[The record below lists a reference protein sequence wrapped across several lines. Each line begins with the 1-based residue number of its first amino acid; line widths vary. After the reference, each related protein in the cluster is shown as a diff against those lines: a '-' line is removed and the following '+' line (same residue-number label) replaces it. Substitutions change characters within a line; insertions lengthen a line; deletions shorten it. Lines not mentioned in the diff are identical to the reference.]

1 MTGRIY
7 HIYNSTGFHLKAV
20 FVACLLFVG
29 FTSLSQQPDA
39 DTIINRLSRHL
50 IQRSSLPGIEKF
62 AFNLNSANQ
71 WEDIDYSDLAKSKW
85 KTAVHLDRVKEL
97 AIAWATPGSKYYKD
111 ARVWNTLS
119 RALDAWTEKKYQNPN
134 WWHNEIGIPQIMRS
148 ILAVAGSQFTET
160 QRNAA
165 LEVLAQYRVRGTGAN
180 LIWSADLAMHY
191 GAFIKNDS
199 IIENSRRLIVAEI
212 RNDTAEGIQPDYS
225 FYQHGARLQSF
236 HYGIDYLNDL
246 LRIGWQLQGTVW
258 AYPADKAALLTNYV
272 MHGWQWMSRNN
283 YTTPATVDRAV
294 SRKGQLKG
302 ISMQYVAGFLS
313 GLDPSRAASIDRMA
327 EEYRLNTRK
336 PAFHDFPYSDFATYH
351 QPGFSVFI
359 KTIST
364 RTLPTESINSENKKG
379 HLLHAGNVY
388 LVKDGKEYFD
398 MMPFWDWQYLPGIT
412 SFDPQAKIERM
423 DFAGTVTDGE
433 SGLTAMHYALRKDSS
448 LLTARKAW
456 IMRNNQLIALI
467 AGLTRKNINTPVY
480 TVIDQSRWR
489 EPVLVGNKKI
499 SKPGAYPFSA
509 KESLYHNGFA
519 MSVLTAGSGKL
530 ILRDTTGNWKS
541 INEGEQPTEVKG
553 KIFQPMI
560 EHTNDDAA
568 AYLVSYYSSPEE
580 MKAAG
585 TQQWNIIQNDTA
597 CQAILFNDGML
608 MAVFHKEGSLIVHKD
623 LKIQVD
629 RPCLLQ
635 YHSNKVT
642 LSDPLHLGGK
652 LNISIGA
659 KQLSADLKKDGSSIS
674 INL

>member
-1 MTGRIY
+1 MTGKTNSIY
-7 HIYNSTGFHLKAV
+7 SPAGNGLKA
-20 FVACLLFVG
+20 FLMACLLFVAIAG
-29 FTSLSQQPDA
+29 QAQQPDA
-39 DTIINRLSRHL
+39 DTIINRLARHL

-85 KTAVHLDRVKEL
+85 KTAIHLDRVKEL
-97 AIAWATPGSKYYKD
+97 AIAWATPSSKYYKD

-119 RALDAWTEKKYQNPN
+119 KALDVWLGKKFQNPN

-148 ILAVAGSQFTET
+148 ILAVAGNQLTGT
-160 QRNAA
+160 QRQGG
-165 LEVLAQYRVRGTGAN
+165 LQVLAQYRVRGTGAN

-199 IIENSRRLIVAEI
+199 IIKNSRRLIVAEI

-313 GLDPSRAASIDRMA
+313 GLDPSRAASIDRM
-327 EEYRLNTRK
+327 EQEYRLNTRK

-379 HLLHAGNVY
+379 QLLHAGNVY

-398 MMPFWDWQYLPGIT
+398 VMPLWDWQYLPGIT

-456 IMRNNQLIALI
+456 IMRGDQMIALI
-467 AGLTRKNINTPVY
+467 AGLTRRNISTPVY
-480 TVIDQSRWR
+480 TVLDQSRWR
-489 EPVLVGNKKI
+489 EPVLAGNRKI
-499 SKPGAYPFSA
+499 SKPGVHPFSA
-509 KESLYHNGFA
+509 KEHLYHNGF
-519 MSVLTAGSGKL
+519 SFSLLTTGDGKL
-530 ILRDTTGNWKS
+530 ILRDTTGSWRS

-560 EHTNDDAA
+560 EHKNDDAA
-568 AYLVSYYSSPEE
+568 AYLVSFYSSPGEI
-580 MKAAG
+580 KAAG
-585 TQQWNIIQNDTA
+585 SQQWNIIRNDTA
-597 CQAILFNDGML
+597 CQAILFDDGMV
-608 MAVFHKEGSLIVHKD
+608 MAVFHKAGSLKVTEETT
-623 LKIQVD
+623 IQVD

-635 YHSNKVT
+635 YHSNKLT
-642 LSDPLHLGGK
+642 LSDPLQLGGTLK
-652 LNISIGA
+652 LSIGA
-659 KQLSADLKKDGSSIS
+659 RQLSADLKKDGSSLS